1 MQKEICLSGVCT
13 SAMPESE
20 IVYLKYQNLEDMLKV
35 IIYSSQSMLGVVPML
50 YYISQNGKHVL
61 FIQTG
66 TVGTATVHYIFQNEK
81 PSKKFIQLKRL
92 SGEFTF
98 IDSIGTVAQSLYVPI
113 LGLEKATLAF
123 PA

>member
-1 MQKEICLSGVCT
+1 MSQN
-13 SAMPESE
+13 E

-35 IIYSSQSMLGVVPML
+35 IIYSAQSMLGVIPML
-50 YYISQNGKHVL
+50 YYIQYNNYHVL

-66 TVGTATVHYIFQNEK
+66 AVGGVTVHYVVENQK

-98 IDSIGTVAQSLYVPI
+98 IDSIGTDAQSLYVPI
-113 LGLEKATLAF
+113 LGLEKSTLAF
-123 PA
+123 PTL

>member
-1 MQKEICLSGVCT
+1 
-13 SAMPESE
+13 MPENE

-35 IIYSSQSMLGVVPML
+35 IIYSAQSMLGVIPML
-50 YYISQNGKHVL
+50 YHINHNGKNVL

-66 TVGTATVHYIFQNEK
+66 AVGGVTVHYVIQNEK

-92 SGEFTF
+92 SGEYTF
-98 IDSIGTVAQSLYVPI
+98 IDSLGTDAQSLYVPI
-113 LGLEKATLAF
+113 LQLEKSTLAF